1 MRAFQM
7 TESRLKLLALQIAG
21 WGLIHGYFFDFH
33 EVAERLGI
41 PDEVAREAVIYLRSL
56 RYVDSLAE
64 SRSCKREVGKRSSKR
79 VFIKVLAIHPEP
91 PQGSQS
97 FKLNVLHSKLVRLS
111 KAMPS
116 PRGAR

>member
-1 MRAFQM
+1 M
-7 TESRLKLLALQIAG
+7 ESKLKPTALQIAA
-21 WGLIHGYFFDFH
+21 WGLAKGDFFDFH

-41 PDEVAREAVIYLRSL
+41 PAELARAAVVYLRSL
-56 RYVDSLAE
+56 RYVDTQAE
-64 SRSCKREVGKRSSKR
+64 TRSCKREARKRSPQR

-91 PQGSQS
+91 LPGSQS
-97 FKLNVLHSKLVRLS
+97 FRLNVLRSKLARLS

>member
-1 MRAFQM
+1 M
-7 TESRLKLLALQIAG
+7 TESRIKSFAYQIAG
-21 WGLIHGYFFDFH
+21 WGLLHGDFFDFY
-33 EVAERLGI
+33 EVVERLGV
-41 PDEVAREAVIYLRSL
+41 PAEVSREAVIYLRSL
-56 RYVDSLAE
+56 RYVETLAE

-97 FKLNVLHSKLVRLS
+97 FKLNVLHSKLARLS

>member
-1 MRAFQM
+1 MM
-7 TESRLKLLALQIAG
+7 EESKLKPFALQIAG
-21 WGLIHGYFFDFH
+21 WGLLHGDFFDFH
-33 EVAERLGI
+33 EVAEWLGI
-41 PDEVAREAVIYLRSL
+41 PAEVAREAVVYLRSL
-56 RYVDSLAE
+56 RYVDTLAE

-111 KAMPS
+111 RAMPS

>member
-1 MRAFQM
+1 M
-7 TESRLKLLALQIAG
+7 ESKLKPTALQIAG
-21 WGLIHGYFFDFH
+21 WGLLHGDFFDFH

-41 PDEVAREAVIYLRSL
+41 PAEIARDAVVYLRSL
-56 RYVDSLAE
+56 RYVDTLAE
-64 SRSCKREVGKRSSKR
+64 SRGCKREVGKRSSKR
-79 VFIKVLAIHPEP
+79 VFVKVLAIHPEP

>member
-1 MRAFQM
+1 MM
-7 TESRLKLLALQIAG
+7 EESKLKPFALQIAG
-21 WGLIHGYFFDFH
+21 WGLLHGDFFDFY
-33 EVAERLGI
+33 EVTERLGVSA
-41 PDEVAREAVIYLRSL
+41 EVAREAVVYLRSL
-56 RYVDSLAE
+56 RYVDTLAE

-97 FKLNVLHSKLVRLS
+97 FKLNVLRSKLARLS

-116 PRGAR
+116 PRGVR

>member
-1 MRAFQM
+1 M
-7 TESRLKLLALQIAG
+7 ESKLKPTALQAAG
-21 WGLIHGYFFDFH
+21 WGLLHGDFFDFH

-41 PDEVAREAVIYLRSL
+41 PAEIARDAVVYLRSL
-56 RYVDSLAE
+56 RYVDTLAE

-79 VFIKVLAIHPEP
+79 VFVKVLAIHPEP
-91 PQGSQS
+91 PVLSHPPR
-97 FKLNVLHSKLVRLS
+97 LNVLRSKLARLS

>member
-1 MRAFQM
+1 MM
-7 TESRLKLLALQIAG
+7 EESKLKPFALQIAG
-21 WGLIHGYFFDFH
+21 WGLLHGDFFDFH
-33 EVAERLGI
+33 EVAEWLGI
-41 PDEVAREAVIYLRSL
+41 PAEVAREAVVYLRSL
-56 RYVDSLAE
+56 RYVDTLAE

-79 VFIKVLAIHPEP
+79 VFVKVLAIHPEP

-97 FKLNVLHSKLVRLS
+97 FKLNVLRSKLARLS

>member
-1 MRAFQM
+1 MM
-7 TESRLKLLALQIAG
+7 EESKLKPFALQIAG
-21 WGLIHGYFFDFH
+21 WGLLHGDFFDFH

-41 PDEVAREAVIYLRSL
+41 PAEIARDAVVYLRSL
-56 RYVDSLAE
+56 RYVDTLAE

-79 VFIKVLAIHPEP
+79 VFVKVLAIHPEP

-97 FKLNVLHSKLVRLS
+97 FKLNVLRSTLARLS

-116 PRGAR
+116 PRGVR

>member
-1 MRAFQM
+1 MI
-7 TESRLKLLALQIAG
+7 ESKLKPIALQVAD
-21 WGLIHGYFFDFH
+21 WGLLHGNFFDFH

-41 PDEVAREAVIYLRSL
+41 PAELAREAVVYLRSL
-56 RYVDSLAE
+56 RYVDTLAE

-97 FKLNVLHSKLVRLS
+97 FKLNVLRSKLARLS
-111 KAMPS
+111 RAMPS

>member
-1 MRAFQM
+1 MM
-7 TESRLKLLALQIAG
+7 EESKLKPFALQIAG
-21 WGLIHGYFFDFH
+21 WGLLHGDFFDFH

-41 PDEVAREAVIYLRSL
+41 SAEVAREAVIYLRSL
-56 RYVDSLAE
+56 RYVETQAE

-91 PQGSQS
+91 PVLSHPL
-97 FKLNVLHSKLVRLS
+97 KLNVLRSKLARLS

>member
-1 MRAFQM
+1 M
-7 TESRLKLLALQIAG
+7 ESKLKPTALQIAG
-21 WGLIHGYFFDFH
+21 WGLLHGDFFDFH
-33 EVAERLGI
+33 EVAERLGM
-41 PDEVAREAVIYLRSL
+41 PSELAREAVVYLRSL
-56 RYVDSLAE
+56 HYVDTLAE

-91 PQGSQS
+91 LPDLQ
-97 FKLNVLHSKLVRLS
+97 FFRLNVLRSKLVRLS

>member
-1 MRAFQM
+1 M
-7 TESRLKLLALQIAG
+7 ESELKPTALQVAG
-21 WGLIHGYFFDFH
+21 WGLLHGDFFDFH
-33 EVAERLGI
+33 EVAERLRI
-41 PDEVAREAVIYLRSL
+41 PAEIARDAVVYLRSL
-56 RYVDSLAE
+56 RYVDTLAE

-79 VFIKVLAIHPEP
+79 VFVKVLAIHPEP

-97 FKLNVLHSKLVRLS
+97 FKLNVLRSKLARLS